1 MQAHAFPVDVPG
13 FAGGSRWMTYDELAA
28 VRGID
33 RNAAVKLA
41 VRHGWPKERDRYR
54 IARVLV
60 PAEWTTALQQEARA
74 VPATHFE
81 TGLSGRAAGTH
92 RSDQA
97 RAAERKM
104 WRDLVTR
111 ERERADKVE
120 RECARLLGAVEGLE
134 TRVAATQADADAE
147 RAKADALKERAEAAE
162 AELAAQ
168 RDEAASL
175 RRRIQE
181 VKELLTGVLRSQR

>member
-60 PAEWTTALQQEARA
+60 PAEWA
-74 VPATHFE
+74 VPATPFE

-104 WRDLVTR
+104 WRDLVAR

-147 RAKADALKERAEAAE
+147 RARAGALKERAEAAE
-162 AELAAQ
+162 AELSAE